1 MSLVELKVP
10 DIGDF
15 SDVDVIEVNIK
26 PGDVIEK
33 EQGVITLETDK
44 ATMEVPADVA
54 GIIKEVKVRQ
64 GDKVSQGSVIAMIET
79 EGASAGA
86 SQAQAPKE
94 ASTAKPAAPAASS
107 GAAQDV
113 KVPDIGDFKDIPVIE
128 IHVKPGD
135 TVEKEQS
142 LVTLESDKAT
152 MDVPSPAAG
161 TVRELKVKVGDNVSE
176 GTPILTLDAQGGGTT
191 YVPTAPAAAQPQ
203 PAEKASAEP
212 APQAGSYSGSA
223 DVECD
228 MLVLGAGPGG
238 YSAAFRSADLGM
250 NTVLVERYSTL
261 GGVCLNV
268 GCIPSKALLH
278 TALVID
284 EAAALASH
292 GISFGEPKID
302 LDKLRGFKEGV
313 VKKLTGGLAGMAKAR
328 KVQVVTGV
336 GTFVDPHHMEVQGDG
351 GKKVVRFK
359 KAIIAAGSQAV
370 KLPFFPDDPRVVDS
384 TGALELRQLPKRM
397 LVVGGGIIGLEMATV
412 YSTLGAEIDVV
423 EMLDGLMVGADR
435 DLVKVWE
442 KFNAK
447 RFANVM
453 LKTKTTKAEAKDDG
467 IYVTFEGEKAPAE
480 PQRYDLVL
488 LAVGR
493 SPNGGKIGA
502 DKAGVAVTDRGFIN
516 VDKQMRTNVE
526 HIFAIGDL
534 VGQPMLA
541 HKAVHEGHVAAE
553 AAHGEKAYFD
563 AMQIPS
569 VAYTDPEVAWAGKTE
584 EQCKAEGLKY
594 GKAVFPWAASGRA
607 IANGR
612 DEGFTKLI
620 FDEETHRVIGGG
632 IVGLNAGDL
641 ISEVCLAIEM
651 GADATDIGKTIH
663 PHPTLGESVGMAA
676 ELYEGVCTD
685 LPPQRKK

>member
-26 PGDVIEK
+26 PGDAIEK

-44 ATMEVPADVA
+44 ATMEVPSDVA
-54 GIIKEVKVRQ
+54 GTVKELKVKA
-64 GDKVSQGSVIAMIET
+64 GDKVSQGSVIAMVET
-79 EGASAGA
+79 AEAGA
-86 SQAQAPKE
+86 
-94 ASTAKPAAPAASS
+94 TAKPAEAPKAPAAAQTAQAKPS
-107 GAAQDV
+107 GGGTQEV

-128 IHVKPGD
+128 VHVKPGD

-161 TVRELKVKVGDNVSE
+161 TVKELKVKVGDNVSE
-176 GTPILTLDAQGGGTT
+176 GVVILTLEGAGGGAGEA
-191 YVPTAPAAAQPQ
+191 APKAQ
-203 PAEKASAEP
+203 AP
-212 APQAGSYSGSA
+212 APQPEKAAAPAPKAGSYSGAA
-223 DVECD
+223 DIECD
-228 MLVLGAGPGG
+228 MVVIGAGPGG

-250 NTVLVERYSTL
+250 KTVLVERYATL

-278 TALVID
+278 TALLLD
-284 EAAALASH
+284 ETKALEHH
-292 GISFGEPKID
+292 GITFGQPSID

-328 KVQVVTGV
+328 KVEVVTGV
-336 GTFVDPHHMEVQGDG
+336 GSFVDPNHLEVQTES
-351 GKKVVRFK
+351 GKKVVKFK

-370 KLPFFPDDPRVVDS
+370 KLPFMPEDPRVVDS
-384 TGALELRQLPKRM
+384 TGALELRQIPKRM

-412 YSTLGAEIDVV
+412 YASLGAEIHVV
-423 EMLDGLMVGADR
+423 EMLDGLMLGADR

-442 KFNAK
+442 KYNAK

-453 LKTKTTKAEAKDDG
+453 LKTKTTKAEAKEDG
-467 IYVTFEGEKAPAE
+467 IWVSFEGEKAPAE
-480 PQRYDLVL
+480 AQRYDLVL
-488 LAVGR
+488 VAVGR

-502 DKAGVAVTDRGFIN
+502 DKAGVAVTERGFIN

-541 HKAVHEGHVAAE
+541 HKAVHEAHVAAE

-584 EQCKAEGLKY
+584 DECKAQGIKY

-641 ISEVCLAIEM
+641 ISEVCLAVEM

-663 PHPTLGESVGMAA
+663 PHPTLGESIGMAA